1 MTKSSLFDASQRKLI
16 FRVAKQMRNVGY
28 LWAAAAILG
37 LVLDSIDL
45 IKYLGQVNP
54 INVLDIFKKSIEDRD
69 FFNLFDS
76 IVKQPFYVLIGIVTI
91 RTSLYFQAIA
101 AQEGS
106 DIENLIQGLVEL
118 GKVLSWLLTYAVIFI
133 TILWLRILLF

>member
-1 MTKSSLFDASQRKLI
+1 MTQSSLFDASQRKLI

>member
-1 MTKSSLFDASQRKLI
+1 MTQSSLFDASQRKLI

-54 INVLDIFKKSIEDRD
+54 INVIDIFKKSIEDRD